1 MHAAKGTRDAF
12 LLREW
17 LAADADPRAA
27 TDASLTAGVS
37 CDDHG
42 CVMQS
47 ASGVF
52 IAQALKPEALADDCE
67 RAALIVTTRP
77 APAGC
82 AASVIDAERLRRQGA
97 MALRRSREGFV
108 VEAVKAGGIDRPW
121 SPAAADEG
129 GAEAMILARPAP
141 PRAVDATPSE
151 ADLQAEE

>member
-1 MHAAKGTRDAF
+1 
-12 LLREW
+12 

-37 CDDHG
+37 CDGHG
-42 CVMQS
+42 CVTQ
-47 ASGVF
+47 AAGGAV
-52 IAQALKPEALADDCE
+52 IAHALKPEALADDCE
-67 RAALIVTTRP
+67 RTALIVTARP

-82 AASVIDAERLRRQGA
+82 AAAVIDTERLRRQGA
-97 MALRRSREGFV
+97 MALRRSRDGFV
-108 VEAVKAGGIDRPW
+108 VETVRARGIDRPW

-129 GAEAMILARPAP
+129 GADAMVLSPRIPG